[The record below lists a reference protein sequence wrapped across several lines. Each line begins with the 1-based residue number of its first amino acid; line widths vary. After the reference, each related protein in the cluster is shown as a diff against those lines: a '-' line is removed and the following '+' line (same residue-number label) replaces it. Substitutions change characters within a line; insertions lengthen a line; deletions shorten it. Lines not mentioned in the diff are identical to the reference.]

1 MHTCKHTHIH
11 VHTHAHPHTRAHAH
25 THTNKHTCVYTF
37 VYTCTHEH
45 THSHM
50 HTHVHMHV
58 HVRAQICT
66 HRHTHVQ
73 ACARTYTQVRA
84 HACAHA
90 VRGSPRAQT
99 RSSEVG
105 AAPRTPV
112 LRAARGSHRGAGKS
126 HEKRGP
132 VAFGEGA
139 WVTPSASKVNAGRNE
154 TRVFQVGLQ
163 TATGTGTLRFTL
175 LRDLRRC
182 RLSAYQRC
190 DGAWGF
196 GARAPFSPCGAGAI
210 RMRGAA
216 AEAPPTARDAERHK
230 PGVPAPRAPPAGPGV
245 SAAANESGSTDRR
258 GCLF

>member
-1 MHTCKHTHIH
+1 MWTPLHLRDVEGAPRLRLIPRPPCQCGGSQCPQRSSQVFRGKPLVQTHTHAVMRTHIHTHAYMQTHTHIH

-90 VRGSPRAQT
+90 ARGSPR
-99 RSSEVG
+99 G
-105 AAPRTPV
+105 AGESREAR
-112 LRAARGSHRGAGKS
+112 ARGFRGGGLGHALC
-126 HEKRGP
+126 
-132 VAFGEGA
+132 
-139 WVTPSASKVNAGRNE
+139 
-154 TRVFQVGLQ
+154 FQSECW
-163 TATGTGTLRFTL
+163 T
-175 LRDLRRC
+175 
-182 RLSAYQRC
+182 
-190 DGAWGF
+190 
-196 GARAPFSPCGAGAI
+196 
-210 RMRGAA
+210 
-216 AEAPPTARDAERHK
+216 ERDARF
-230 PGVPAPRAPPAGPGV
+230 PGWSANGDRDRDAALHASPRSPSLRTVCLPAV
-245 SAAANESGSTDRR
+245 RR
-258 GCLF
+258 GRGDSGRGLLSLRVGPEQ